1 MMSTSIDPHNNS
13 HISNGRS
20 LRIVSTNR
28 LFTKVRTE
36 QSSESILPS
45 IMDATSLFSD
55 HHHLDVFPKD
65 EPILDETTM
74 ITSSSSP
81 PSFVDFHQ
89 NLSTSTSTLSS
100 PTSFSP
106 LQHDHSYG
114 VSTNSSS
121 LLQSPSTPDT
131 LASSDLNIQNSTNT
145 NSKSSV
151 VVTWPQINCRAL
163 RPDDYHML
171 LELLSSNTNADS
183 PPIFFGSS
191 LIDPSTSTPYS
202 DATRTQPKKRVRPG
216 HVKRPMNAFMVFS
229 QIERRK
235 MVQLAPHL
243 PNADISKC
251 CGAKWKR
258 MSLRERQPYMEE
270 SERLKHLH
278 ARQYPTYKY
287 QPRKRCK
294 INQSTNVASHSFST
308 TASSSSSP
316 PPSSN
321 RMTTNSSQISN
332 ATKEQPQTP
341 PPSLPQSSSSSSSSS
356 STSTS
361 NPNDP
366 ISLLVA
372 TLFDQKL
379 AMFASNFQ
387 QFNID
392 HLQYHFTPP
401 NTQLYPT
408 PTPMPFDPV
417 AFLAKQQQ
425 HRLI

>member
-1 MMSTSIDPHNNS
+1 MMSTSIDPQNNS
-13 HISNGRS
+13 HSSNGRP

-36 QSSESILPS
+36 QPSEAVLPS
-45 IMDATSLFSD
+45 IMDTTSLFSD
-55 HHHLDVFPKD
+55 DPHHPLDIFPKD
-65 EPILDETTM
+65 ESLLDETTM
-74 ITSSSSP
+74 ITTSSSSP
-81 PSFVDFHQ
+81 SFADFHR
-89 NLSTSTSTLSS
+89 NLSTSTSALSS

-121 LLQSPSTPDT
+121 LLPSPSSPDLT
-131 LASSDLNIQNSTNT
+131 IHNTTNANSP
-145 NSKSSV
+145 V

-171 LELLSSNTNADS
+171 LELLSSNTNTDS
-183 PPIFFGSS
+183 PPIFFGSA
-191 LIDPSTSTPYS
+191 LIDPSTPTPYS

-287 QPRKRCK
+287 QPRKRNK
-294 INQSTNVASHSFST
+294 TSQSTSSISHPHPAA
-308 TASSSSSP
+308 ASSSSSP
-316 PPSSN
+316 PPPSI
-321 RMTTNSSQISN
+321 MPTIPPQLP
-332 ATKEQPQTP
+332 AVPKEQPQTP
-341 PPSLPQSSSSSSSSS
+341 PPSLPQPSSSSSGISSS
-356 STSTS
+356 STSLPS
-361 NPNDP
+361 NSNDP

-408 PTPMPFDPV
+408 PAPMPFDPV

-425 HRLI
+425 HRLA

>member
-1 MMSTSIDPHNNS
+1 MLSTSIDPQNNS
-13 HISNGRS
+13 HNSNGRP

-36 QSSESILPS
+36 QPSESVLPS

-55 HHHLDVFPKD
+55 HHHHHHHHHHHLDVFQKD
-65 EPILDETTM
+65 ESILDETTM
-74 ITSSSSP
+74 ITTSSSSP
-81 PSFVDFHQ
+81 SFADFHR

-114 VSTNSSS
+114 VSANSSS
-121 LLQSPSTPDT
+121 LLPSPSSPDLT
-131 LASSDLNIQNSTNT
+131 VHNSTNT
-145 NSKSSV
+145 NPNSSV

-183 PPIFFGSS
+183 PPIFFGSA
-191 LIDPSTSTPYS
+191 LIDPTTPTPYS

-287 QPRKRCK
+287 QPRKRSK
-294 INQSTNVASHSFST
+294 TNQSANVSSYPSLAA
-308 TASSSSSP
+308 ASSSSSP
-316 PPSSN
+316 PPSN
-321 RMTTNSSQISN
+321 IMTTISPQISIS
-332 ATKEQPQTP
+332 TKEQPETP
-341 PPSLPQSSSSSSSSS
+341 PPSLPQPTSSSSSSSLP
-356 STSTS
+356 S

-379 AMFASNFQ
+379 AMFASNLQ

-425 HRLI
+425 HRLV

>member
-1 MMSTSIDPHNNS
+1 MMSTSIDPHNTS
-13 HISNGRS
+13 HNSNGRS

-36 QSSESILPS
+36 QPPDSILPS

-55 HHHLDVFPKD
+55 HNLHVFPKD
-65 EPILDETTM
+65 EPILDETTI
-74 ITSSSSP
+74 ITSSSPP

-89 NLSTSTSTLSS
+89 TLSTSASSPSS

-121 LLQSPSTPDT
+121 LLPSPSSPDPLT
-131 LASSDLNIQNSTNT
+131 SSDLTSQNSR
-145 NSKSSV
+145 SSV
-151 VVTWPQINCRAL
+151 VATWPQINCRAL

-183 PPIFFGSS
+183 PPIFFGSA

-202 DATRTQPKKRVRPG
+202 DATRTQPKKRARPG

-235 MVQLAPHL
+235 MIQLAPHL

-270 SERLKHLH
+270 SERLKQLH
-278 ARQYPTYKY
+278 ARQYPAYKY
-287 QPRKRCK
+287 QPRKRGK
-294 INQSTNVASHSFST
+294 TNQPTNAVPN
-308 TASSSSSP
+308 SP
-316 PPSSN
+316 S
-321 RMTTNSSQISN
+321 ISG
-332 ATKEQPQTP
+332 
-341 PPSLPQSSSSSSSSS
+341 SSSSSSSPSATVPSLNRMTTIPSHMSTVSKEQFQTLPPPSLLQSS
-356 STSTS
+356 SSAASSSSTS

-366 ISLLVA
+366 ISVLVA

-379 AMFASNFQ
+379 AMFASNLQ

-392 HLQYHFTPP
+392 HLQYQFTPP
-401 NTQLYPT
+401 NTQLYPS
-408 PTPMPFDPV
+408 PTPLPFDPV

-425 HRLI
+425 HRVV

>member
-1 MMSTSIDPHNNS
+1 MSTSIDPHNTS
-13 HISNGRS
+13 HNSNGRS

-36 QSSESILPS
+36 QPSDSILPS
-45 IMDATSLFSD
+45 IMDTTSLFSD
-55 HHHLDVFPKD
+55 HNLHVFPKD
-65 EPILDETTM
+65 EPILDETTI
-74 ITSSSSP
+74 ITSSSPP

-89 NLSTSTSTLSS
+89 TLSTSTSSLSS

-121 LLQSPSTPDT
+121 LLPSPSSPDPLT
-131 LASSDLNIQNSTNT
+131 SQ

-183 PPIFFGSS
+183 PPIFFGSA

-202 DATRTQPKKRVRPG
+202 DATRTQPKKRARPG

-235 MVQLAPHL
+235 MIQLAPHL

-270 SERLKHLH
+270 SERLKQLH
-278 ARQYPTYKY
+278 ARQYPAYKY
-287 QPRKRCK
+287 QPRKRGK
-294 INQSTNVASHSFST
+294 TNQPTNAVPNSPSIS
-308 TASSSSSP
+308 ASSSSSSPSATVPSHMSTVSKEQSRTPPP
-316 PPSSN
+316 PPSS
-321 RMTTNSSQISN
+321 S
-332 ATKEQPQTP
+332 A
-341 PPSLPQSSSSSSSSS
+341 SSS
-356 STSTS
+356 STS

-379 AMFASNFQ
+379 AMFASNLQ

-392 HLQYHFTPP
+392 HLQYQFTPP
-401 NTQLYPT
+401 NTQLYPS
-408 PTPMPFDPV
+408 PTPLPFDPV

-425 HRLI
+425 HRVV